1 MRRVAGLLLLLMVL
15 TLGIFTGMV
24 GEASVKGTS
33 SKVTV
38 ENPAGKKKKKNDSKK
53 ENKKDNKKDDK
64 KEDAKKE
71 EQPADAEE
79 ELVIEEDGEY
89 TTKEEVAAYIHEF
102 GKLPSNYITKRDA
115 QDLGWDNKLGNLDKV
130 APGKSIGGDKFGN
143 YEELLPT
150 EKGRKYFECD
160 IDFDGGYRGAKRII
174 FSNDGLIYYT
184 EDHYKSFEQLYDKDG
199 KVENENA

>member
-1 MRRVAGLLLLLMVL
+1 
-15 TLGIFTGMV
+15 MV